1 MKLSLE
7 HESNACRLEAPNKHT
22 ALPGIL
28 HSEKSSGNETCIRTI
43 LTKQNLQLN
52 THKFGTVEL

>member
-1 MKLSLE
+1 MKLSLK
-7 HESNACRLEAPNKHT
+7 HECNACRLEAPNKYT

-28 HSEKSSGNETCIRTI
+28 CSKKGSGNEACIRTI

-52 THKFGTVEL
+52 THRFDTSEL